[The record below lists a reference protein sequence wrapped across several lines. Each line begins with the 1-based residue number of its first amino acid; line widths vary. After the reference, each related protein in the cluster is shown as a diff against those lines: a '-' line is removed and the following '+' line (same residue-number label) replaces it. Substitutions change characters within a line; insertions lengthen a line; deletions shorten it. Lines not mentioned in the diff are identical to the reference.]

1 MLAGAGTD
9 QPQQLTGL
17 SGWVVDVVESL
28 GPIGVGLL
36 VLLENL
42 FPPVPSEV
50 ILPLAGYLAGT
61 GRLGVVQ
68 VVLAATAGSVLGALA
83 LYWLGAAVGDERIR
97 VWMRRL
103 PLVNEGDLD
112 RAQGWFDRH
121 GGSAVL
127 IGRMIPVVRSVVSI
141 PAGVQ
146 RMPLWRF
153 VLYTTLG
160 SGAWN
165 ALFVALGYLLGS
177 QWRTV
182 GEYSDLLNV
191 VVVGAI
197 VLAVAIFVGKRVV
210 AARRDRVGAD
220 R

>member
-1 MLAGAGTD
+1 
-9 QPQQLTGL
+9 
-17 SGWVVDVVESL
+17 
-28 GPIGVGLL
+28 
-36 VLLENL
+36 
-42 FPPVPSEV
+42 
-50 ILPLAGYLAGT
+50 
-61 GRLGVVQ
+61 
-68 VVLAATAGSVLGALA
+68 
-83 LYWLGAAVGDERIR
+83 
-97 VWMRRL
+97 
-103 PLVNEGDLD
+103 
-112 RAQGWFDRH
+112 
-121 GGSAVL
+121 
-127 IGRMIPVVRSVVSI
+127 MIPVVRSVVSI